1 MGRRWPRRPAILA
14 LWSRLPVPMDGSA
27 MSDATRTR
35 VVDAMASTML
45 ATDAKR
51 PMWRRPSVRWGLV
64 AAAAGAVAL
73 VVAGGWLRPSS
84 VQGDTVV
91 GRLYMQSGTSHAV
104 VRGRELAA
112 PSPVSSALALASDS
126 QIATDPASTSRLQ
139 LVSGVEVVVGPET
152 RLALP
157 DMKRAC
163 QTCEELVLELGLIRV
178 RVPKL
183 PRGHSFAIQTPN
195 ALVSVHGT
203 AFSVEVTKSGQS
215 DVPRT
220 KVAVTEGVVTVL
232 HGDLE
237 VLLDA
242 GAEWTSSVANAPTA
256 RSERS
261 SADPTRGS
269 PASLGPRSTPRA
281 SREGSRAGL
290 VVVDAGGYGLEGK
303 PGTTDL
309 ANQNQLF
316 SDAMHARDLGDR
328 ARAAALLDELVR
340 RYPASPLT
348 QDAYVARFRMLSQS
362 GDHLGAARA
371 ARSYL
376 DLYAGGFA
384 AEEARAV
391 AFGFTAPP

>member
-1 MGRRWPRRPAILA
+1 
-14 LWSRLPVPMDGSA
+14 
-27 MSDATRTR
+27 
-35 VVDAMASTML
+35 
-45 ATDAKR
+45 
-51 PMWRRPSVRWGLV
+51 
-64 AAAAGAVAL
+64 
-73 VVAGGWLRPSS
+73 
-84 VQGDTVV
+84 
-91 GRLYMQSGTSHAV
+91 MQSGTSHAV

-242 GAEWTSSVANAPTA
+242 GAEWTSSVATAPTA

-269 PASLGPRSTPRA
+269 PASLGPRAPRA
-281 SREGSRAGL
+281 SREGSRAGP
-290 VVVDAGGYGLEGK
+290 VVGDAGGSGLEGK

-309 ANQNQLF
+309 AKQNQLF
-316 SDAMHARDLGDR
+316 SDAMHARDQGDR
-328 ARAAALLDELVR
+328 ARAAALLDELVA

-384 AEEARAV
+384 AEEARAF